1 MVLIASGV
9 LLFAFVHLFPAL
21 FPARR
26 QQLWDRIGEGGYK
39 GLFSLGVAAG
49 IVLIVVGWRSTV
61 PATVYVPPPELRH
74 PAMALVVVAFW
85 FMVLSGRPSRVKQWL
100 RHPQL
105 TGVFLWAV
113 SHLAMNGD
121 TRSVVL
127 FGGLA
132 LWSLLEI
139 PLINHREGVWIKGDS
154 APWSKDIMTMGITA
168 VVVVVLMHLHP
179 WFAGMPVLAG

>member
-21 FPARR
+21 VPARR
-26 QQLWDRIGEGGYK
+26 QQLWNRSGEGGYK
-39 GLFSLGVAAG
+39 DLYSLGVAAG

-113 SHLAMNGD
+113 AHLAMNGD

-127 FGGLA
+127 FSGLA

-139 PLINHREGVWIKGDS
+139 PLINHREGVWIKGNS
-154 APWSKDIMTMGITA
+154 PPLSKDIMTVGITA

-179 WFAGMPVLAG
+179 WFAGMPVLVG